1 MSKNLLAKETARIKK
16 MMGFEY
22 KDNSHEVLS
31 EENIKK
37 AILKEQMSKG
47 AALQQAKQGGYN
59 VIIKGKETV
68 PEPDIPTM
76 QDSYFPNYVSV
87 ETGLRP
93 AGKQQL
99 DTLVEELLTST
110 QATDPSNILFVINS
124 SASSE
129 LAGIQTQANLGPLD
143 HPHSQPYNGLTA
155 EQIKTQGNNY
165 LATQRGLLA
174 KAYISEKTGIPLDN
188 ITVNPTVSTSPGAE
202 NRLLTF
208 SLSYRDQVEV
218 IKEWHTPRMGNALNA
233 TYYTKAQWNK
243 NSAEKGSNCRIL
255 KTDLVGN
262 SSIPVDKAVPSD
274 DNSIESG
281 QVLVKPNG
289 GQRIL
294 AIGLAGLNATN
305 IKYGYTWP
313 GGSDIIS
320 YQIKD
325 DGTSKKWTTMGC
337 GRTQGNNNIIGKE
350 VTHLSDINDIS
361 HALSSSGYFTKEDVS
376 KILDYL
382 KQASPAGGGGDNPF
396 TALSGLKGVTEDNW
410 LVFVKEMKSKGIGTG
425 NYDQDLA
432 LKNGAIMINGLTNKV
447 IYVDGRYYKEND
459 IIL

>member
-1 MSKNLLAKETARIKK
+1 MSKKLIAEESARIIK
-16 MMGFEY
+16 MMGFDY

-31 EENIKK
+31 EQNIKK

-59 VIIKGKETV
+59 VIIKGKEIV
-68 PEPDIPTM
+68 PPPTLPPL
-76 QDSYFPNYVSV
+76 QDSYLANYVSI
-87 ETGLRP
+87 ETGLKP
-93 AGKQQL
+93 EGKQQL
-99 DTLVEELLTST
+99 DKMIEDLRVTTNAV
-110 QATDPSNILFVINS
+110 DPSNITFVINS

-129 LAGIQTQANLGPLD
+129 AAGIQTQNGIPLD
-143 HPHSQPYNGLTA
+143 HPHSQPYNGMTA
-155 EQIKTQGNNY
+155 DQIRTQGNNY

-188 ITVNPTVSTSPGAE
+188 ITVNATVSDSPGPT
-202 NRLLTF
+202 NRVLNFGLD
-208 SLSYRDQVEV
+208 YIEPVEKV
-218 IKEWHTPRMGNALNA
+218 IEWHTPRMGNALNA

-289 GQRIL
+289 GQRVL
-294 AIGLAGLNATN
+294 AIGLAGLSATD

-325 DGTSKKWTTMGC
+325 DGTSKRWTTMGC

-350 VTHLSDINDIS
+350 ITHLADINDIT

-396 TALSGLKGVTEDNW
+396 TTLSGLKGVTKDNW

-425 NYDQDLA
+425 NYDKELA